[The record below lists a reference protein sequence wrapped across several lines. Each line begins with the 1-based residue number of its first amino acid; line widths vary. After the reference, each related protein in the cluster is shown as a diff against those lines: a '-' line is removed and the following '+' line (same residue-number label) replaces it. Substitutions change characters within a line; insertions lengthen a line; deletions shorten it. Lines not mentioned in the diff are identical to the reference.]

1 MVDGVAVIAQV
12 YHSTRGMPKRRAH
25 VAYRFLRGDV
35 QQIQCE
41 GARSGSRA
49 IKAAGYGD
57 ERGKRWIAPAKC
69 EDEYGLV

>member
-1 MVDGVAVIAQV
+1 MQL
-12 YHSTRGMPKRRAH
+12 
-25 VAYRFLRGDV
+25 AYRFLRVDV

-41 GARSGSRA
+41 GARSGSRPS
-49 IKAAGYGD
+49 KAAGYWE